1 MHRILLRVV
10 VLDLP
15 DETHDVGRAF
25 WATALTG
32 RTADPHDDDRPE
44 YSWLHDPASP
54 NHVLVQ
60 RLDSGES
67 RVHLDLET
75 DDMEAEI
82 ARLERAGATR
92 VERFERWQ
100 VMRDPTGMPFCVIP
114 PQSEDFDRLA
124 REVQD

>member
-10 VLDLP
+10 VLDLAA
-15 DETHDVGRAF
+15 ESHDAGRTF
-25 WATALTG
+25 WATALNG
-32 RTADPHDDDRPE
+32 RTADPHDEGRPE
-44 YSWLHDPASP
+44 YSWLENPASV

-60 RLDSGES
+60 RLDSGGS

-75 DDMEAEI
+75 DDMDAEV
-82 ARLERAGATR
+82 ARLECAGATR

-114 PQSEDFDRLA
+114 PQSDDFDRLS
-124 REVQD
+124 REVDG